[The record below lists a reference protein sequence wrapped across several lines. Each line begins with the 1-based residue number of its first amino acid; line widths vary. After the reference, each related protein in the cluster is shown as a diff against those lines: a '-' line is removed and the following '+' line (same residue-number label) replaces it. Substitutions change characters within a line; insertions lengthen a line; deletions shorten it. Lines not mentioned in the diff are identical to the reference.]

1 MTNFEKIKSM
11 NLEELADMLCNIA
24 SGEEG
29 GGCKTCIAS
38 SLCSFGHNGMKE
50 LLESDSERVKIDELI
65 GIH

>member
-11 NLEELADMLCNIA
+11 TLEELADLLCDIA
-24 SGEEG
+24 CGEEG
-29 GGCKTCIAS
+29 DGCKTCIAA
-38 SLCSFGHNGMKE
+38 SLCSFGYNGMKK